1 MCILSR
7 ALDRERIHSARALSA
22 KRRFLAPWAWN
33 AEGDGF
39 GLTVDE
45 CRILDNLPA
54 AMVKYREEA
63 GVSTKMYEAGFPI
76 GFKAT
81 TEEVRATTLSIIPAK
96 RHHNAMRTHPTV
108 ELHYDGH
115 G

>member
-1 MCILSR
+1 M
-7 ALDRERIHSARALSA
+7 
-22 KRRFLAPWAWN
+22 
-33 AEGDGF
+33 
-39 GLTVDE
+39 DE

-81 TEEVRATTLSIIPAK
+81 TEEVCTAARRIALRSATTAL
-96 RHHNAMRTHPTV
+96 
-108 ELHYDGH
+108 
-115 G
+115 